1 MEIFVGKPAY
11 DFTAAAVLANN
22 SIHEKFNLK
31 QELSGRK
38 VVLFFYPLDF
48 TFVCPTE
55 IIAFNNR
62 YGEFLKR
69 NTEVIGISID
79 SPFSHK
85 SWKLMPYNRGGIGDI
100 QFPLVSDINK
110 NISKAYNVLNEDGIA
125 VRATFIIDQ
134 DFILRHVTINDLSI
148 GRKVED
154 SLRIIDAIDFH
165 KKHGDVCPAGWN
177 LGDEGMESTLDGVSH
192 FLTSNAEKL

>member
-1 MEIFVGKPAY
+1 MEIFVGKSAC
-11 DFTAAAVLANN
+11 DFTAPAVLPKNN
-22 SIHEKFNLK
+22 INEKFNLK
-31 QELSGRK
+31 HELDGRK
-38 VVLFFYPLDF
+38 AVLFFYPLNF

-69 NTEVIGISID
+69 NTEVIGISVD
-79 SPFSHK
+79 SHFCHK
-85 SWKLMPYNRGGIGDI
+85 AWKLTPYNKGGIGDI

-110 NISKAYNVLNEDGIA
+110 DISKMYNVLNQDGVA

-134 DFILRHVTINDLSI
+134 EFVLRHVTINDLSI
-148 GRKVED
+148 GRNVEE

-165 KKHGDVCPAGWN
+165 KKYGDVCPAGWTP
-177 LGDEGMESTLDGVSH
+177 GTEGMEATSDGVCH
-192 FLTSNAEKL
+192 YLTSNAEKL